1 MIDLADQN
9 AIHAKGFSIFSR
21 PEIRDPYST
30 VDYGKIKVNLQ
41 TLDDAILDLG
51 SFKKDNR

>member
-1 MIDLADQN
+1 MIDLANQD